1 MEWMSIWSVWCKC
14 LHQENFFHKIKI
26 RVPWLSY
33 GHLYTN
39 TIIFVCTTLLCVT
52 VTICIIYNWGGWHY
66 TEPWTNGLVGGEEEA
81 ASVQPAGNPRFL
93 FPSAAAT
100 AVCLTVASQGFP
112 VEAVLDTTIFGLR
125 RPPSQYYTL
134 IYSNII
140 FPFRDSFRF
149 QRMFLC
155 NRITVYYL

>member
-100 AVCLTVASQGFP
+100 AVCLTVASQRFP
-112 VEAVLDTTIFGLR
+112 VEAVLDSTFLASKIVLNSNIR
-125 RPPSQYYTL
+125 QYYF
-134 IYSNII
+134 S
-140 FPFRDSFRF
+140 FRDSFRF